1 MIHSPDLSRYP
12 AAPSSATV
20 RIVSATYDDVRRS
33 LADALRAAASA
44 TGRSARVVNL
54 YGPLGVGKTR
64 LARAVC
70 RDAADL
76 AIRIVDGVDSDAAAR
91 SVAQTLGAL
100 LPDTVVLVVGRRPLA
115 SWPSWP
121 SWPAVELVEIR
132 LGLWLDADLRTLVLD
147 AGADA
152 DADATAFAGGLPLVA
167 DLLSRRRRSG
177 IGREGWGG
185 VADEAAQQVVRRLR
199 SEIGD
204 APPTGP
210 QERTA
215 LDNADPALRD
225 ADPALRDVAT
235 LGSADADLLADLT
248 AAACTC
254 DRHGAPAPTSAFAP
268 APATSTAPAAHIFN
282 LLSTLSIVEPGPLG
296 LTVLEPYRTLLDV
309 AHRWRAP
316 RTAARTVALG
326 TAYRRRQIAA
336 TEDPALRGLL
346 ATETLRLSAN
356 PHVRD
361 ILHPPGAAVFRVRPA
376 MPDDEDVIVRLVAEW
391 ARVEGLDRRRAQ
403 RVLELWMTASAGSFH
418 LLLDADERPLSLANL
433 APITPEAAP
442 LTDRLL
448 QQYADP
454 VAVPAAG
461 SSAGKA
467 PGLLVGMLVTVDP
480 RPAAEAAMFRHIL
493 AAGVARRRIIVST
506 AWPPYQHLS
515 ATLGLPRLGE
525 TRDDLLGCGR
535 RNAVFDLDLTGARL
549 DRWLRAMQ
557 RGAAARTDDP
567 FTTAVRRALASVRS
581 PAALAGSALL
591 ALPGLDTPQALSAF
605 LRTTI
610 EQLAAAE
617 STPDAEAGRV
627 LAAYYLRR
635 NNGHDAIARQ
645 VHLSRA
651 TYFRRLEHGIRILTG
666 LLSELVR

>member
-1 MIHSPDLSRYP
+1 VIHSPDLSRYP

-33 LADALRAAASA
+33 LADALRAATTA

-54 YGPLGVGKTR
+54 YGPLGVGKTW

-70 RDAADL
+70 RDVADL
-76 AIRIVDGVDSDAAAR
+76 AIRLVDGVDSDAAAR

-100 LPDTVVLVVGRRPLA
+100 LPDTVVLVAGRRPLA
-115 SWPSWP
+115 SWP

-132 LGLWLDADLRTLVLD
+132 LGLWLDADLRALAL
-147 AGADA
+147 
-152 DADATAFAGGLPLVA
+152 DADATALAGGLPLVA

-177 IGREGWGG
+177 IGPEGWGG
-185 VADEAAQQVVRRLR
+185 VADEAARQVVRRLR

-204 APPTGP
+204 ASPTGP
-210 QERTA
+210 QERLA
-215 LDNADPALRD
+215 LDN

-248 AAACTC
+248 AATCTC
-254 DRHGAPAPTSAFAP
+254 DRHSAPAPTSAFAP

-316 RTAARTVALG
+316 RTAARTVTLG

-356 PHVRD
+356 PQVRD
-361 ILHPPGAAVFRVRPA
+361 ILHPPGAAAFRVRPA

-403 RVLELWMTASAGSFH
+403 RVLDLWMTALAGSFH

-454 VAVPAAG
+454 VAAPAAG
-461 SSAGKA
+461 SSASKA

-480 RPAAEAAMFRHIL
+480 RPAVEAAMFRHIL
-493 AAGVARRRIIVST
+493 ATGVARRRIIVST